1 MPLAA
6 NFPVIDDRRFDD
18 IVTEAKARIPRYTPE
33 WTDFNDSDPGMTLV
47 QLFAWMAEMLIY
59 RLGQVPN
66 QSYLKFLE
74 LVGIELNPAK
84 SAHVEITFPVQPAAV
99 DAVIIVPQHTQ
110 ITAEN
115 PAGGP
120 PIVFETDEALYAV
133 RPSLDEVLAY
143 DGFAFSSC
151 TAANANAQ
159 SGFTPFGPNA
169 ASGSALYLGF
179 NAAAAFPDV
188 ILDVAV
194 WVKQAARGTAVSDC
208 SLPAAKIFPPVDL
221 SWQYW
226 GGSNWFPL
234 GLMKDDTAG
243 FQRSGHIRVKIPGSQ
258 LTSRTFSSTGSL
270 FWIRV
275 EIQSGGYTKAPVVV
289 AIRTNTAAAT
299 EAQTV
304 QNEVLGGSDGSPN
317 QILTLQNQPV
327 LDGTLQLMVDQG
339 EGPQPWSAVRDLAD
353 YNGAAQVYV
362 LDRTTGAVRFG
373 DGTHGAIP
381 VANVNSPN
389 DSIVAATYRYG
400 GGHKGNLPKA
410 TLTSLSTSIAGIDE
424 SAVSNLFAAYGGQDE
439 ESLDEA
445 KQRAPRALASRCRA
459 VTQTDFTYLATQVG
473 GIKRAFALPLTNP
486 SYPGVQVAGAVTVIV
501 VPDADPEVPNPEPS
515 DGMLRSVCAY
525 LNLRRLFTTEL
536 FVIGPSYQL
545 VRADVDLIALN
556 SSDLAQVKQDVETS
570 LTDFFHPLR
579 GGVNG
584 LGWPLGAPIFYSRV
598 YQRVLSV
605 PGVDRINALK
615 ISLDGVEQPECKDVP
630 IRASSLLYSTGH
642 DVKPE
647 YSFS

>member
-1 MPLAA
+1 MRWAIWFIRSTSRKERKHMPLAA

-33 WTDFNDSDPGMTLV
+33 WTDFNDSDTGMTLV

-188 ILDVAV
+188 ILDLAV

-208 SLPAAKIFPPVDL
+208 SLPATKIFPSVDL

-275 EIQSGGYTKAPVVV
+275 EIPSGGYTKAPVVV
-289 AIRTNTAAAT
+289 AIRTNT
-299 EAQTV
+299 
-304 QNEVLGGSDGSPN
+304 
-317 QILTLQNQPV
+317 
-327 LDGTLQLMVDQG
+327 
-339 EGPQPWSAVRDLAD
+339 
-353 YNGAAQVYV
+353 
-362 LDRTTGAVRFG
+362 
-373 DGTHGAIP
+373 
-381 VANVNSPN
+381 
-389 DSIVAATYRYG
+389 
-400 GGHKGNLPKA
+400 
-410 TLTSLSTSIAGIDE
+410 
-424 SAVSNLFAAYGGQDE
+424 
-439 ESLDEA
+439 
-445 KQRAPRALASRCRA
+445 
-459 VTQTDFTYLATQVG
+459 
-473 GIKRAFALPLTNP
+473 
-486 SYPGVQVAGAVTVIV
+486 
-501 VPDADPEVPNPEPS
+501 
-515 DGMLRSVCAY
+515 
-525 LNLRRLFTTEL
+525 
-536 FVIGPSYQL
+536 
-545 VRADVDLIALN
+545 
-556 SSDLAQVKQDVETS
+556 
-570 LTDFFHPLR
+570 
-579 GGVNG
+579 
-584 LGWPLGAPIFYSRV
+584 
-598 YQRVLSV
+598 
-605 PGVDRINALK
+605 
-615 ISLDGVEQPECKDVP
+615 
-630 IRASSLLYSTGH
+630 
-642 DVKPE
+642 
-647 YSFS
+647 